1 MKKNLVRD
9 LMHNVVSKR
18 IRLKALLMHMGV
30 ENSTVEYILSAVSNN
45 IALLAISWHTNEN
58 MTLAE
63 AFRTVLR
70 VQIPEA
76 WESSLDY
83 CLQQG
88 WITNES
94 LIDESK
100 N

>member
-18 IRLKALLMHMGV
+18 IRLKALLMHIGV

-45 IALLAISWHTNEN
+45 IALLAISWYTHSD

-63 AFRTVLR
+63 IFKTVLR
-70 VQIPEA
+70 ISLPEA

-94 LIDESK
+94 LIDENK

>member
-18 IRLKALLMHMGV
+18 IRLKALLLHIGV
-30 ENSTVEYILSAVSNN
+30 ESSQAEYILSAVSNN
-45 IALLAISWHTNEN
+45 IALLAISWHIHSD
-58 MTLAE
+58 MTMADV
-63 AFRTVLR
+63 FKSVLR
-70 VQIPEA
+70 LSLPEA

-94 LIDESK
+94 FDE
-100 N
+100 NQN